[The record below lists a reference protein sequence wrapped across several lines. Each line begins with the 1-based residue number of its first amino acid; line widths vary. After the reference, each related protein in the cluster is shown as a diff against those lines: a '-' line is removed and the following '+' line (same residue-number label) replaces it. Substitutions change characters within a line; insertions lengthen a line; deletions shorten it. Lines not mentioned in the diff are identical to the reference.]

1 MDLRLSHGGTA
12 PFASIDNGGRSF
24 AVGWNHPLPA
34 PAVRGNT
41 ATYTGV
47 VPDGDLVVTSLP
59 QGFTHSLVLRRP
71 PSGPLTITL
80 PIRTK
85 GLTLL
90 KDADHGLRLVDG
102 LGTTVISAPAP
113 HMWDSSKDPASGE
126 ATRQAE
132 VTTSIR
138 REAGGA
144 VLTLRPDPG
153 YLNDPALR
161 YPVTIDPTSTLT
173 VGTDTWVATNFPDSQ
188 RGSTELK
195 AGTFDGGTTVA
206 RSYLLFNDIAGFR
219 YTSGSQGPTDP
230 ALTVTYDSRPTV
242 PQVSI
247 TPGADSST
255 EALTTSSLTPTVSAR
270 ATDSDGGSL
279 TYTFTLTCTPLGA
292 GCAQPVRTR
301 TISGVPSGTPAQWT
315 VPPGY
320 LTNATRYELSVEAGD
335 GTDTTA
341 ADPVRL
347 TTDAADPPTAQST
360 SLDEPANPILSGVV
374 SRPSGDAVTAQFFLT
389 DDSGNAVGPTP
400 LGSGDATEGGRVS
413 LRLPDGMVGQG
424 QRYSWQMRAC
434 AGDACTDKT
443 APISFTVPAPP
454 PTPQGQTLVL
464 GADKLTLST
473 AKAAA
478 DACQGSACPLQ
489 PSSTV
494 KIGGTGADRDLTVVS
509 ADLSAIPAGAS
520 IVSATLKLGSP
531 ACGGACS
538 GEVSAYSLDSA
549 LPASPVSSDVT
560 AAIGAD
566 GNADAP
572 VGSADL
578 DLAALLSDWLTQPA
592 DDHGLALLGSEDSV
606 PAAFPAPQLVIS
618 YLPPAPPTVPQGV
631 RARAGDSGTLLT
643 WDEPADTGGSG
654 TVRYDIEVLKSDDQP
669 LKSVST
675 DDEAAVVTGLTN
687 GSAYSLRVRALTA
700 YGTSGWATASVT
712 PQAVAGGTQSYLDA
726 VKQYLTSQNK
736 MREGVFI
743 SASAAAGQSTQ
754 GTRFA
759 AALDTQAGP
768 LRQWAEDAAGHQV
781 AQTSSAV
788 TLSDVLVSQTAA
800 DSVTVRA
807 TVKTTTTTADGV
819 GTTSAEDKTN
829 DDIAVRDFVFDKQ
842 STSVAS
848 ITRNLDGTAVD
859 ASGSSGDGD
868 LNGVIT
874 GDSTAAPADAPAPL
888 PLDPK
893 GWPDLS
899 VGSGQVSTRSVRQ
912 SGIARWAVDNVYTWP
927 YAIKHNNCT
936 NFTSYAVNKG
946 GKAPEKGWYS
956 RSNDNN
962 WFEHLLK
969 GGGARSYSWM
979 NVVHFYDHFQT
990 KRHRLVWRYSWWDVQ
1005 PGDVIFFDQKS
1016 VSGWL
1021 DHLAVVSWVSQRAGV
1036 FYAQHG
1042 PRDRYRSLSDAW
1054 PRLAHVYV
1062 AKVVK

>member
-1 MDLRLSHGGTA
+1 MTSVAFGGVASGARAEREPSPTPSAVAPRSALSSAQQAARTRKTRVEVADARTEYSTTWANPDGSLTTEAHAAPIRMRGNGSWTAIDPSLVSADGELKPRAAQVDLRLSHGGTA

-206 RSYLLFNDIAGFR
+206 RSYLLFNDIAGLRGKHILDTDLRLWTYWSSTCSTAGPGVQVRRVTAGWDPDTIR
-219 YTSGSQGPTDP
+219 YGSEPATTTSGAKTVTSAYGHDSGCPAAFTHWDIDAIVQAWADGSANHGVQVRGTDQSDSTTWRRYHSSNHTSGSQGPTDP
-230 ALTVTYDSRPTV
+230 ALTVTYDSRPTA

-292 GCAQPVRTR
+292 SCAQPVRTR
-301 TISGVPSGTPAQWT
+301 TISGVPSGTSAQWT

-400 LGSGDATEGGRVS
+400 LGSGDATDGGRVS

-538 GEVSAYSLDSA
+538 GEVSAYSLDTA

-592 DDHGLALLGSEDSV
+592 DDHGLALLGSEDGV

-631 RARAGDSGTLLT
+631 RARAGDSGILLT
-643 WDEPADTGGSG
+643 
-654 TVRYDIEVLKSDDQP
+654 
-669 LKSVST
+669 
-675 DDEAAVVTGLTN
+675 
-687 GSAYSLRVRALTA
+687 
-700 YGTSGWATASVT
+700 
-712 PQAVAGGTQSYLDA
+712 
-726 VKQYLTSQNK
+726 
-736 MREGVFI
+736 
-743 SASAAAGQSTQ
+743 
-754 GTRFA
+754 
-759 AALDTQAGP
+759 
-768 LRQWAEDAAGHQV
+768 
-781 AQTSSAV
+781 
-788 TLSDVLVSQTAA
+788 
-800 DSVTVRA
+800 
-807 TVKTTTTTADGV
+807 
-819 GTTSAEDKTN
+819 
-829 DDIAVRDFVFDKQ
+829 
-842 STSVAS
+842 
-848 ITRNLDGTAVD
+848 
-859 ASGSSGDGD
+859 
-868 LNGVIT
+868 
-874 GDSTAAPADAPAPL
+874 
-888 PLDPK
+888 
-893 GWPDLS
+893 
-899 VGSGQVSTRSVRQ
+899 
-912 SGIARWAVDNVYTWP
+912 
-927 YAIKHNNCT
+927 
-936 NFTSYAVNKG
+936 
-946 GKAPEKGWYS
+946 
-956 RSNDNN
+956 
-962 WFEHLLK
+962 
-969 GGGARSYSWM
+969 
-979 NVVHFYDHFQT
+979 
-990 KRHRLVWRYSWWDVQ
+990 
-1005 PGDVIFFDQKS
+1005 
-1016 VSGWL
+1016 
-1021 DHLAVVSWVSQRAGV
+1021 
-1036 FYAQHG
+1036 
-1042 PRDRYRSLSDAW
+1042 
-1054 PRLAHVYV
+1054 
-1062 AKVVK
+1062 